1 MRAVLAAALACAAV
15 LALAAV
21 LGFSVRPAAAEDF
34 TLRVPVNLSNVMPGE
49 AIGWVNCWV
58 GTDALYSD
66 NQPNVG
72 SDGRIGRGGAQ
83 FAIPAGGGFNGTVE
97 VKFNA
102 FSGQNPSLA
111 MKYKCWF
118 YLGDMGDPGNVPRV
132 NHSNPTKRPKAG
144 TSFANVVVGPLP

>member
-1 MRAVLAAALACAAV
+1 MSKGVAYAAV

-21 LGFSVRPAAAEDF
+21 LGFSVRPAAA
-34 TLRVPVNLSNVMPGE
+34 
-49 AIGWVNCWV
+49 
-58 GTDALYSD
+58 DALYSD

-111 MKYKCWF
+111 TKYKCWF

-144 TSFANVVVGPLP
+144 TSFANTVVGPLP